1 MPYFN
6 HTFQEFNDT
15 VIAAIRYAAS
25 QILEFK
31 EGAIALRYVAKD
43 PVTATWIGSSRSEAN
58 EQPCYGT
65 LVNNDT
71 ATDPNVD
78 VDLVYSVVPGNP
90 KTRAAGWRG
99 DPNSPEVACAGYAM
113 LKLEGCAYAVV
124 HGYGYCSDDMPEEFV
139 TDGRVNGRGAVC
151 FDIFPYQIDGGII
164 PDEKA
169 TLEPPCLRLYVAVSG
184 ATGEEDK
191 YCAYQ
196 TIHALIE
203 LFFGECSA
211 GEIKAP
217 DYMPNF
223 DEITLCKITN

>member
-6 HTFQEFNDT
+6 HTFQEANE
-15 VIAAIRYAAS
+15 VIISAIRFAAS
-25 QILEFK
+25 SIRDFE
-31 EGAIALRYVAKD
+31 EGTIALRYAAKD
-43 PVTATWIGSSRSEAN
+43 PVTAAWIGSHSTTDD
-58 EQPCYGT
+58 QPHYGT

-71 ATDPNVD
+71 VTDPNVD

-99 DPNSPEVACAGYAM
+99 DPNNPEVACAGYAA
-113 LKLEGCAYAVV
+113 LKLEGCAYAVI
-124 HGYGYCSDDMPEEFV
+124 HDYGYCSDDMPEEFV
-139 TDGRVNGRGAVC
+139 TDGRVNSRGAVC
-151 FDIFPYQIDGGII
+151 FDIFPYQIDNGII

-169 TLEPPCLRLYVAVSG
+169 DIEPPCLRLYVAVSG

-196 TIHALIE
+196 AIHALIE
-203 LFFGECSA
+203 LFFDECSA

-217 DYMPNF
+217 EYTPNF
-223 DEITLCKITN
+223 DEITLTKI